1 VLLKFILI
9 KQFEQAAKIFFF
21 FSVDTIII
29 KKSPSTFWLISIVVT
44 RFYICNSQ
52 YICNCQVFFK
62 QLKLNMLK
70 KYNFICTFSLSFA
83 LSGGW
88 SQYVSTELCYFSFIL
103 LEQTNN
109 RTVLSEDS
117 SKHSLK

>member
-62 QLKLNMLK
+62 
-70 KYNFICTFSLSFA
+70 
-83 LSGGW
+83 
-88 SQYVSTELCYFSFIL
+88 
-103 LEQTNN
+103 
-109 RTVLSEDS
+109 
-117 SKHSLK
+117 